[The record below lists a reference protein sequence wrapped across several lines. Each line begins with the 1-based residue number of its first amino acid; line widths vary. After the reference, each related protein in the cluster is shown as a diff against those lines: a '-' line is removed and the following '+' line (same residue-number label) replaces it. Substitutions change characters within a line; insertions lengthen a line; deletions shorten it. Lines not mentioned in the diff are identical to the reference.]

1 MFLERNFCTI
11 FAITNKCTTNFQVY
25 QSPTMKSRTFKIC
38 SITLAIALSALS
50 FDVSAQNT
58 SGLGLHTIVID
69 PGHGGKDPGAV
80 SKDRQTYEKTLALK
94 ISQKIRQKIKE
105 ECPDV
110 KVLLTRERN
119 DVFVPLI
126 DRSRFATKNNADFF
140 LSVHINATESTSPN
154 GCSVFLLGQ
163 SKKKNTDT
171 YALNMDVVKREN
183 EVILLEDDY
192 STTYQGF
199 DPNDPESDIFLHL
212 MHNAYREQSLMFA
225 QMVET
230 ELKNGPFHK
239 CSGIFQDNFQVL
251 RLASMPAMLLEL
263 GYITNKGDLEVLR
276 SEENLDKIAGAVA
289 AAFKNY
295 KLVYD
300 ESVGSTS
307 SAKAAEK
314 VVKEEEKPVA
324 IEEPKPVSKPET
336 VENNPSVYY
345 GTQVLASKRKMD
357 TGDKYFLGKECR
369 IIPAGEIFKYIIGI
383 SEDKEEARKEFVS
396 IKKKYPDSFMVEV
409 TSEGCKRL

>member
-1 MFLERNFCTI
+1 
-11 FAITNKCTTNFQVY
+11 
-25 QSPTMKSRTFKIC
+25 MKSRVFKIC
-38 SITLAIALSALS
+38 SIMLASALCALS
-50 FDVSAQNT
+50 FDAFAQNT

-163 SKKKNTDT
+163 SKKNNTDT

-212 MHNAYREQSLMFA
+212 MHNSYREQSLMFA
-225 QMVET
+225 QMVES

-263 GYITNKGDLEVLR
+263 GYITNKADLEVLR
-276 SEENLDKIAGAVA
+276 SDENLDKIAGAVA

-295 KLVYD
+295 KLLYD
-300 ESVGSTS
+300 ESVGSAP
-307 SAKAAEK
+307 SAEPVKK
-314 VVKEEEKPVA
+314 V
-324 IEEPKPVSKPET
+324 EPKPVEEPVKPVVSAPAA
-336 VENNPSVYY
+336 VENSPSILY

-357 TGDKYFLGKECR
+357 PHDKYFLGKECR
-369 IIPAGEIFKYIIGI
+369 IIPVGEIFKYVIGI
-383 SEDKEEARKEFVS
+383 SEDKEKAREEFAA
-396 IKKKYPDSFMVEV
+396 IRKKYPDSFMVEV

>member
-1 MFLERNFCTI
+1 MALCT
-11 FAITNKCTTNFQVY
+11 
-25 QSPTMKSRTFKIC
+25 
-38 SITLAIALSALS
+38 LS
-50 FDVSAQNT
+50 FDVPAQNT

-126 DRSRFATKNNADFF
+126 ERSRFATKNNADFF
-140 LSVHINATESTSPN
+140 LSVHINATESTAPN

-192 STTYQGF
+192 TTTYQGF

-212 MHNAYREQSLMFA
+212 MHNAYREQSLIFA
-225 QMVET
+225 QMVEN
-230 ELKNGPFHK
+230 ELKGGPFHK

-276 SEENLDKIAGAVA
+276 SNENLDKIAGAVA
-289 AAFKNY
+289 TAFKNY

-307 SAKAAEK
+307 SAKAVEK

-324 IEEPKPVSKPET
+324 IEEPKPVSKTET
-336 VENNPSVYY
+336 VEKNPSVYY

-369 IIPAGEIFKYIIGI
+369 IIPVGEIFKYLIGI

>member
-1 MFLERNFCTI
+1 
-11 FAITNKCTTNFQVY
+11 
-25 QSPTMKSRTFKIC
+25 MKSRTFKIC
-38 SITLAIALSALS
+38 SITLAIALCTLS

-69 PGHGGKDPGAV
+69 PGHGGKDPGAI

-94 ISQKIRQKIKE
+94 ISQKIRQKIQE

-140 LSVHINATESTSPN
+140 LSVHINATESTAPN

-212 MHNAYREQSLMFA
+212 MHNAYREQSLIFA

-230 ELKNGPFHK
+230 ELKSGPFHK

-276 SEENLDKIAGAVA
+276 SDGNLDKIAAAVA
-289 AAFKNY
+289 TAFKNY

-300 ESVGSTS
+300 ESVGSTTS
-307 SAKAAEK
+307 VNPSAKVET
-314 VVKEEEKPVA
+314 VTEKPVA
-324 IEEPKPVSKPET
+324 AEPEQPVRKTE
-336 VENNPSVYY
+336 VVQNCPSVYY
-345 GTQVLASKRKMD
+345 GTQVLASKRKMN

-369 IIPAGEIFKYIIGI
+369 IVSVGDIFKYIIGV
-383 SEDKEEARKEFVS
+383 SDDREEARKEFS
-396 IKKKYPDSFMVEV
+396 AIKKKYPDSFMVEV